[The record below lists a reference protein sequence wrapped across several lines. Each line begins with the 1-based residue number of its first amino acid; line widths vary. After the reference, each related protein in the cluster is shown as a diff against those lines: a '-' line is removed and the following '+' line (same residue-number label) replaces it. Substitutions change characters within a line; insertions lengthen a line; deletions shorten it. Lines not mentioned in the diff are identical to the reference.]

1 MLLGAEKE
9 VTIRSFK
16 SYIEFLKFFQKNLSK
31 ESMNELLKHNKILLN
46 IYQKYKERTMKQQL
60 YKLRQSWVNKILIT
74 EIHIIQDRRCIVL
87 SGVGN
92 VNYQAPNVIIYICFG
107 IVEGRYI

>member
-1 MLLGAEKE
+1 MHVDSKFLDIPNNLLFIHKELPEQDVIGGAEKE

-60 YKLRQSWVNKILIT
+60 YKLR
-74 EIHIIQDRRCIVL
+74 
-87 SGVGN
+87 
-92 VNYQAPNVIIYICFG
+92 
-107 IVEGRYI
+107 